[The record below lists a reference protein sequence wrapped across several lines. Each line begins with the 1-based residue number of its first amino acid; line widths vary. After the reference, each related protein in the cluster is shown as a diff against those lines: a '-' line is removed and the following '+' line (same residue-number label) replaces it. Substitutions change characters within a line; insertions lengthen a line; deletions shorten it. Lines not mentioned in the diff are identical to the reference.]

1 MAVTVSGDNTVSI
14 SITDANAIAVNVGQ
28 VQQSG
33 VNAYGGIGP
42 TIVVSGTHTAF
53 IGTIG
58 INPFIAGPNITI
70 TQSAGNITFSGRD
83 PQTPTTMVS
92 WTGGDG
98 DQVTLA
104 DDLIYLNDRVD
115 IVAIKTLDV
124 NTPPGRLVASG
135 SGGRLVTASSY
146 VSSVFGRTGTVTI
159 STLDITKAS
168 GARCAYDFQGS
179 SWASGPFFTPDS
191 ATSVND
197 LGGSIVLSSSSL
209 WDGPSARTWLSANDG
224 SVSVNPVYADSFR
237 SEILAADQ
245 SHSHGNI
252 TPSGSVGTAAGK
264 ILVTLSGGVVT
275 AVASI
280 STTQITNFAAS
291 ANAVASVN
299 GKTGA
304 VTIVQSDIT
313 GTLGNSSLAG
323 DISSLSNKFPQSAVS
338 ADKGLV
344 SSNSGPGGTFQI
356 KTSSGF
362 VHTLNNC
369 IGTVTIVPGPNVSIS
384 NNTTLNRI
392 TITASGGDGGG
403 GGGGV
408 TALWPALILGG

>member
-1 MAVTVSGDNTVSI
+1 MAVTVSGNNTVSI
-14 SITDANAIAVNVGQ
+14 SIADSNAIAVNVGQ

-33 VNAYGGIGP
+33 VSAYGGIGP
-42 TIVVSGTHTAF
+42 TLVVSGTHTAY

-92 WTGGDG
+92 WTGGDA

-115 IVAIKTLDV
+115 TVAIKTLDV
-124 NTPPGRLVASG
+124 NTLPGRLVASG

-146 VSSVFGRTGTVTI
+146 VSSVMGRTGTVTLTTI
-159 STLDITKAS
+159 DITGAN
-168 GARCAYDFQGS
+168 GARCAFEKQGDQWADTPVVYPESVTNRNDFQGS
-179 SWASGPFFTPDS
+179 
-191 ATSVND
+191 VVV
-197 LGGSIVLSSSSL
+197 GSIAM
-209 WDGPSARTWLSANDG
+209 WDGPAERAWFSCNDEDVYVHAN
-224 SVSVNPVYADSFR
+224 YADSFR
-237 SEILAADQ
+237 SQINAAPV

-264 ILVTLSGGVVT
+264 ILVTLTGGAVT

-323 DISSLSNKFPQSAVS
+323 DISSLSNKFPQSTVAVG
-338 ADKGLV
+338 KGLV

-362 VHTLNNC
+362 VHTLNGC
-369 IGTVTIVPGPNVSIS
+369 TGTVSIYPGANISIV

-392 TITASGGDGGG
+392 TITASGGGG

>member
-1 MAVTVSGDNTVSI
+1 MAVTVSADNTVSI

-33 VNAYGGIGP
+33 VTAYGGIGP
-42 TIVVSGTHTAF
+42 TIVVSGTHTAY

-58 INPFIAGPNITI
+58 INPFVAGPNITI

-92 WTGGDG
+92 VSGGDG
-98 DQVTLA
+98 DNVTLA
-104 DDLIYLNDRVD
+104 DDLNSLGDGISALANR
-115 IVAIKTLDV
+115 TLDV
-124 NTPPGRLVASG
+124 NTPSGRLVVSG
-135 SGGRLVTASSY
+135 PSGRLGTATSY

-159 STLDITKAS
+159 STLDITKAN

-209 WDGPSARTWLSANDG
+209 WDGPSARAWLSANDNA
-224 SVSVNPVYADSFR
+224 VAVDPNYADSFR
-237 SEILAADQ
+237 AEINAAPV

-264 ILVTLSGGVVT
+264 ILVTLVGGVVT

-280 STTQITNFAAS
+280 STTQIT
-291 ANAVASVN
+291 
-299 GKTGA
+299 G
-304 VTIVQSDIT
+304 ISD
-313 GTLGNSSLAG
+313 
-323 DISSLSNKFPQSAVS
+323 KFPPSAVPENL
-338 ADKGLV
+338 GLV
-344 SSNSGPGGTFQI
+344 SSNNGPGGTFQI

-362 VHTLNNC
+362 VHTLNGC
-369 IGTVTIVPGPNVSIS
+369 TGTVSILAAGGNISIS

-392 TITASGGDGGG
+392 TISSSGGGG

-408 TALWPALILGG
+408 TAIWPALIFGG